1 MANYEQNVKNGKL
14 SNLAG
19 IGLIVGLL
27 VFLYCLVTILNAMQH
42 RFGLSYDAAVI
53 TMWVVGGGIALAMMY
68 DRVLFYRYTLSGSTL
83 KLDRF
88 YGRYMRHARDIMF
101 RKIVDMGEPEAM
113 KAKYPGSRIEK
124 YVRRQCEIPQVALV
138 HVYDGKRY
146 IALIQP
152 DETIRTAIENRPD
165 AKKK

>member
-1 MANYEQNVKNGKL
+1 MANYEQNVKNKPL

-19 IGLIVGLL
+19 IALIVGLL
-27 VFLYCLVTILNAMQH
+27 AFLYCLVTILTALQH

-53 TMWVVGGGIALAMMY
+53 TMWVIGGCIALAMMH
-68 DRVLFYRYTLSGSTL
+68 DRALYYRYTIAGTTL

-101 RKIVDMGEPEAM
+101 RRIEDVGDPEAM
-113 KAKYPGSRIEK
+113 KTKYPGARTEK
-124 YVRRQCEIPQVALV
+124 YIRRQCDIKPVALV
-138 HVYDGKRY
+138 HIYDGKRY
-146 IALIQP
+146 ISILQA
-152 DETIRTAIENRPD
+152 DETILAAINNRAD